1 MARPPR
7 VPSRYTYVIDPG
19 FASLNGLRI
28 RDTISPNAITD
39 KINVKVVKLRK
50 LKILNLGK
58 KNPNLLKSSIITII
72 IMLQIPRVIST
83 YLNNIASVLKDCTV
97 CILFILVIVIL
108 DSFEDLRNNTTYII
122 EKIISKMY
130 INIMRT
136 AINVL
141 YFINILCGKKL
152 GIVSIINVKI
162 KRKIKIILIFFFTN
176 IFNLI

>member
-58 KNPNLLKSSIITII
+58 KNPNLLKSNIIAI

-83 YLNNIASVLKDCTV
+83 YLNNIVSILKDCTV
-97 CILFILVIVIL
+97 CILFILVIIIL
-108 DSFEDLRNNTTYII
+108 DSFEDLRSNTTYII